1 MMLIF
6 QNNIK
11 TKIFIIIH
19 QTKIDNYLDLIKP
32 LYQEFDKSYIAQ
44 LCARIAKRMY
54 HLKKFI
60 YQKSQENN

>member
-6 QNNIK
+6 RNNIK

-54 HLKKFI
+54 YKKNYLSKI
-60 YQKSQENN
+60 TRK